1 MARTIN
7 KKTLVTL
14 KAAFA
19 AFGVYFCMYGFRKPF
34 TVASF
39 EGLSYFGVDYKIL
52 IIIAQAVGYFISKFI
67 GIKFISELNPK
78 KRLTYLFVFIAIAEL
93 ALLGFAAVPAPYNII
108 CMFINGIPLGMIWGI
123 VFSYIEGRKTTEIIG
138 LFLCS
143 SFVVSSGFT
152 KSAGKFLM
160 DTFSISEFWMPF
172 SAGLV
177 FIIPLILFGLLL
189 ERIPQP
195 SEEDILLK
203 NKRQP
208 LNGAERKALV
218 QKFFVPI
225 VCIIF
230 LYISLTVLRDFR
242 DNFSREIWDG
252 LHFNL
257 DSSIFTLTEIPIAV
271 MVLVILSF
279 MVKVK
284 NNRKAFA
291 YYHYILF
298 AGILTVGLSTYFF
311 QQGALSP
318 FLWMTISGFGMYI
331 CYIPFNGIYFDRMI
345 AAFEIKGNVGFL
357 IYIVDSFGYLGSV
370 LILLYKNF
378 GSAQTSWLHFYINLN
393 YIITVTVFFLS
404 VVAFLAFRKKSKPK
418 SNSNSNQFIN
428 FDTSK
433 IL

>member
-1 MARTIN
+1 MAGTIN
-7 KKTLVTL
+7 KKTMVTL

-67 GIKFISELNPK
+67 GIKFISELKPA
-78 KRLTYLFVFIAIAEL
+78 KRRSCLFSFIAVAEL
-93 ALLGFAAVPAPYNII
+93 SLLGFAAVPAPYNILF
-108 CMFINGIPLGMIWGI
+108 MFLNGIPLGMIWGI

-152 KSAGKFLM
+152 KSVGKFLM

-172 SAGLV
+172 SAGLI
-177 FIIPLILFGLLL
+177 FIIPLLVFGILL

-195 SEEDILLK
+195 TEEDILLK
-203 NKRQP
+203 SKRQP
-208 LNGAERKALV
+208 LNGPERKALI
-218 QKFFVPI
+218 QQFFVPV

-242 DNFSREIWDG
+242 DNFNREIWDG
-252 LHFNL
+252 LHFHF
-257 DSSIFTLTEIPIAV
+257 DSSIFTLTEIPIAI

-284 NNRKAFA
+284 NNKKAFA

-298 AGILTVGLSTYFF
+298 GGILVVGFSTYLF
-311 QQGALSP
+311 QQGSLSP
-318 FLWMTISGFGMYI
+318 FVWMTISGFGMYL

-345 AAFEIKGNVGFL
+345 AAFDIKGNVGFL

-378 GSAQTSWLHFYINLN
+378 GSSQTSWLSFYISLN
-393 YIITVTVFFLS
+393 YIITITVLILS
-404 VVAFLAFRKKSKPK
+404 IIAFLAFKKKSKPK
-418 SNSNSNQFIN
+418 SNSNRYIN
-428 FDTSK
+428 FDASK

>member
-67 GIKFISELNPK
+67 GIKFISELKPQ
-78 KRLTYLFVFIAIAEL
+78 KRITYLFSFIAVAEL

-108 CMFINGIPLGMIWGI
+108 FMLINGIPLGMIWGI

-152 KSAGKFLM
+152 KSVGKFLM
-160 DTFSISEFWMPF
+160 DNFSVSEFWMPF
-172 SAGLV
+172 SAGLI

-189 ERIPQP
+189 ERIPKP

-208 LNGAERKALV
+208 LNGSERKALI
-218 QKFFVPI
+218 QQFFVPI

-242 DNFSREIWDG
+242 DNFNREIWDG
-252 LHFNL
+252 LNFTF

-284 NNRKAFA
+284 NNKKAFA

-298 AGILTVGLSTYFF
+298 AGILTVGLSTYLF
-311 QQGALSP
+311 QQGSLSP
-318 FLWMTISGFGMYI
+318 FLWMTVSGFGMYI

-378 GSAQTSWLHFYINLN
+378 GSAQTSWLHFYIQLN
-393 YIITVTVFFLS
+393 YIITIAVFVLS
-404 VVAFLAFRKKSKPK
+404 VIAFLAFRKKSKPK
-418 SNSNSNQFIN
+418 SKSNQFIN

>member
-34 TVASF
+34 TVASY

-67 GIKFISELNPK
+67 GIKFISELKPQ

-108 CMFINGIPLGMIWGI
+108 FMFINGIPLGMIWGI

-172 SAGLV
+172 SAGLI
-177 FIIPLILFGLLL
+177 FIIPLIFFGLLL
-189 ERIPQP
+189 ERIPKP

-208 LNGAERKALV
+208 LNGRERKALI
-218 QKFFVPI
+218 QQFFVPI
-225 VCIIF
+225 MCIIF

-242 DNFSREIWDG
+242 DNFNREIWDG
-252 LHFNL
+252 LHFTF

-271 MVLVILSF
+271 MVLLILSF

-284 NNRKAFA
+284 NNKKAFA

-298 AGILTVGLSTYFF
+298 IGILTVGLSTYLF
-311 QQGALSP
+311 QQGSLSP

-378 GSAQTSWLHFYINLN
+378 GSAQTSWLNFYINLN
-393 YIITVTVFFLS
+393 YIITVTVFILS
-404 VVAFLAFRKKSKPK
+404 VIAFLAFRNKSKPK
-418 SNSNSNQFIN
+418 SNSNQFIN

>member
-39 EGLSYFGVDYKIL
+39 EGFSYFGVDYKIL

-67 GIKFISELNPK
+67 GIKFISELKPQ

-108 CMFINGIPLGMIWGI
+108 FMFINGIPLGMIWGI

-172 SAGLV
+172 SAGLI

-208 LNGAERKALV
+208 LNGRERKALI
-218 QKFFVPI
+218 QQFFVPI
-225 VCIIF
+225 MCIIF

-242 DNFSREIWDG
+242 DNFNREIWDG
-252 LHFNL
+252 LHFTF

-271 MVLVILSF
+271 MVLLIFSF

-284 NNRKAFA
+284 NNKKAFA

-298 AGILTVGLSTYFF
+298 IGILTVGLSTYLF
-311 QQGALSP
+311 QQGSLSP

-378 GSAQTSWLHFYINLN
+378 GSAQTSWLNFYINLN
-393 YIITVTVFFLS
+393 YIITVTVFILS
-404 VVAFLAFRKKSKPK
+404 VIAFLAFRNKSKPK
-418 SNSNSNQFIN
+418 SNSNQFIN